1 MRGAQIMA
9 IVTLLGLGAGGC
21 EPSAE
26 PVVPIWEQVKI
37 SEIAP
42 KSPDA
47 SRQAKFLATVN
58 LDVYA
63 MDLPAENIAK
73 LDDLWQRLTAK
84 PIQTNSYNAFAGNS
98 FRVRLGRTTM
108 WAEVRGLLAE
118 AGVQDAGTMSLVIGN
133 DEPADLPIASVPQ
146 DTTISFVGTD
156 LSPQSVQV
164 GPGMLV
170 LRLREQAIPGARGV
184 RKIIA
189 YPVHT
194 LPLTSAI
201 PQLEAQSRRR
211 EFYFAPAAF
220 AAQMTPG
227 DLLVLAPDAYSGE
240 RVSLGG
246 LFFNE
251 PEPVLFFDVEAK
263 KPPQRRPAVRVY
275 VLVCTR
281 IND

>member
-1 MRGAQIMA
+1 MRDVPIMA
-9 IVTLLGLGAGGC
+9 MVTLLVLGVVGC
-21 EPSAE
+21 EPTAE
-26 PVVPIWEQVKI
+26 PVVPIWEQVKVG
-37 SEIAP
+37 ELAP
-42 KSPDA
+42 KTPDA
-47 SRQAKFLATVN
+47 SRQAQFLATVN
-58 LDVYA
+58 LDIYA
-63 MDLPAENIAK
+63 LDLPAENIGK
-73 LDDLWQRLTAK
+73 LEDLWQVLTAK

-108 WAEVRGLLAE
+108 WDEIRDLLAG
-118 AGVQDAGTMSLVIGN
+118 AGAQDAGTMSQVIGS
-133 DEPADLPIASVPQ
+133 DVPADVPIASVPQ
-146 DTTISFVGTD
+146 DTTISFVGTN

-164 GPGMLV
+164 GPGLVV

-201 PQLEAQSRRR
+201 PELEAQAHRR
-211 EFYFAPAAF
+211 EFYFASAAF

-227 DLLVLAPDAYSGE
+227 DLLVLAPDSYSGE
-240 RVSLGG
+240 RLSLGG
-246 LFFNE
+246 LFFNRA
-251 PEPVLFFDVEAK
+251 EPVMFFDVEGK
-263 KPPQRRPAVRVY
+263 KPPQRRPAVRVF

>member
-1 MRGAQIMA
+1 MRTMM

-21 EPSAE
+21 EPKAD

-37 SEIAP
+37 GEIAP
-42 KSPDA
+42 TSPDA
-47 SRQAKFLATVN
+47 SRRAEFMATVN
-58 LDVYA
+58 LDVY
-63 MDLPAENIAK
+63 MLDLPAENIGK
-73 LDDLWQRLTAK
+73 LDDLWQTLTAK
-84 PIQTNSYNAFAGNS
+84 PIQTNSYSAFAANS

-108 WAEVRGLLAE
+108 WDEVRGLLAE
-118 AGVQDAGTMSLVIGN
+118 AGAQDAGTISLVIGN
-133 DEPADLPIASVPQ
+133 DEPADLPVTSVAR
-146 DTTISFVGTD
+146 DSTIYFVGTN
-156 LSPQSVQV
+156 LSEQTVKV
-164 GPGMLV
+164 GSGV
-170 LRLREQAIPGARGV
+170 LALRFREQALPGARGV

-189 YPVHT
+189 YPVHA

-201 PQLEAQSRRR
+201 PQLEAQTRRR
-211 EFYFAPAAF
+211 EFYFVSAAF

-246 LFFNE
+246 LFFNR
-251 PEPVLFFDVEAK
+251 PEPVLFFDAEKK
-263 KPPQRRPAVRVY
+263 KPPQRMPAVRVF